1 MLPSMTRAV
10 IRRATPKDAEALCE
24 IGRATFV
31 ETFGHLYPPDDLAQ
45 FLDEAYGLERTRA
58 DLADPNK
65 ASWIVEADGRPVG
78 HALAGP
84 CELPHPEV
92 GPHDG
97 ELKRLYLLRSYQ
109 GGGTGSR
116 LLAQT
121 LGWLE
126 AQGFRRIWIGVWSEN
141 HGAQR
146 LYANAGFER
155 VGEYE
160 FAVGRTL
167 DREFILRRG

>member
-1 MLPSMTRAV
+1 MTRAV
-10 IRRATPKDAEALCE
+10 IRRATPKDAEALSA
-24 IGRATFV
+24 IGRETFV
-31 ETFGHLYPPDDLAQ
+31 ETFGHLYPPQDLAH
-45 FLDEAYGLERTRA
+45 FLEMAYGLKRTRQI
-58 DLADPNK
+58 LANPRK
-65 ASWIVEADGRPVG
+65 ASWIVEVDGRAVG
-78 HALAGP
+78 YALAGP
-84 CELPHPEV
+84 CRLPHPDV
-92 GPHDG
+92 RADDG
-97 ELKRLYLLRSYQ
+97 ELKRLYLLRSHQ

-116 LLAQT
+116 LLAET
-121 LGWLE
+121 LAWLE

>member
-1 MLPSMTRAV
+1 MLTSMTQAV
-10 IRRATPKDAEALCE
+10 IRRATPEDAQALCE

-31 ETFGHLYPPDDLAQ
+31 ETFGHRYPAEDLGH
-45 FLDEAYGLERTRA
+45 FLKMAYGLKRTRQI
-58 DLADPNK
+58 LADSRK
-65 ASWIVEADGRPVG
+65 ASWIVEADGRAVG
-78 HALAGP
+78 YALAGP
-84 CELPHPEV
+84 CGLPHPDV
-92 GPHDG
+92 GPRDG

-116 LLAQT
+116 LLAEA
-121 LGWLE
+121 LAWLE
-126 AQGFRRIWIGVWSEN
+126 SRGSRRIWIGVWSEN

-146 LYANAGFER
+146 LYSRAGFER
-155 VGEYE
+155 VGEYQ